1 MVIILNH
8 GWKGSIK
15 EFLQLSSSDF
25 IQSLTSYVYGSLT
38 SQQWHDE
45 QEKIKSQQRAWK
57 DCYEKLQQIF
67 RNYSS
72 LNGSLI
78 FEYTILRGSGRRP
91 DVLLLLPGHVLV
103 IECKSYNAVSAAEYL
118 QTSLYV
124 RDIEHYHSTVH
135 QHSLKVTGVLFL
147 TNHISEA
154 LVPKNEFQVYLA
166 SQNSLHKLING
177 LVKQSTNNIITA
189 DQFLAGTYQP
199 SPSMLEAARAI
210 LNNED
215 LPRIKAVDSSNF
227 EDVYNTIQAVIEE
240 AQQTNTHHLLLVSG
254 EPGAGKTF
262 LGLKI
267 AHTTPNSVY
276 LSGNGPLVE
285 VLQDSLNN
293 RTFVQS
299 LYGYKRDYLQHGKT
313 PHEQI
318 IIFDEA
324 QRAWD
329 AQKMNSHLSEPDV
342 IIQIAKTK
350 KPWSVVI
357 GLIGDG
363 QEIHLG
369 EESGL
374 SLWNTAIQTQGITVH
389 AKHEN
394 RLFSN
399 AEHYEQHEH
408 LHLNCSL
415 RSHAALKYYAFVN
428 ALLDGE
434 IESAQLLKHTLEQQ
448 RYPIFVTNDL
458 QLARERL
465 QKLYG
470 DDFKTYGILCV
481 SGADHLKHVPVVPFG
496 VRRNVL
502 PKPATAYFNYLHS
515 DYYCKNLRYA
525 ATEFQTQGLELDLAI
540 VHWDED
546 FYWENGKW
554 QYNYT
559 KKGAQNPEQM
569 KLNAYRVLLTR
580 GRDATVI
587 YVPNKAK
594 LKKTWELFVHILGIP
609 ILS

>member
-1 MVIILNH
+1 MVITLNY
-8 GWKGSIK
+8 GWKGSIRD
-15 EFLQLSSSDF
+15 FLQLPLNDF
-25 IQSLTSYVYGSLT
+25 IQTLTSYVYSSLT

-45 QEKIKSQQRAWK
+45 QEKIQSQQRAWK
-57 DCYEKLQQIF
+57 DCFEKLQGIF
-67 RNYSS
+67 KNYND
-72 LNGSLI
+72 LDGWFI
-78 FEYTILRGSGRRP
+78 FEYSILRGSGRRP

-103 IECKSYNAVSAAEYL
+103 IECKSYNTVNAAEFL

-124 RDIEHYHSTVH
+124 RDIEHYHSTVL
-135 QHSLKVTGVLFL
+135 QHALKVTGVLWL
-147 TNHISEA
+147 TNGDNPALFARQEYQIYEA
-154 LVPKNEFQVYLA
+154 SIHSFP
-166 SQNSLHKLING
+166 KLING
-177 LVKQSTNNIITA
+177 LLKRGNGHTITA
-189 DQFLAGTYQP
+189 EGFLAGTYEP

-210 LNNED
+210 LNNEA

-227 EDVYNTIQAVIEE
+227 DDVYNTIQSVIEE
-240 AQQTNTHHLLLVSG
+240 ARQTNSHHLILVSG

-267 AHTTPNSVY
+267 AHATQNSVY

-285 VLQDSLNN
+285 VLQDTLNN
-293 RTFVQS
+293 KTFVQS

-313 PHEQI
+313 PQEQI

-342 IIQIAKTK
+342 IIQIAKAN

-374 SLWNTAIQTQGITVH
+374 SLWNTAIQNQGITVH

-399 AEHYEQHEH
+399 AERYEQHEH

-415 RSHAALKYYAFVN
+415 RSHAALQYYSFVN
-428 ALLDGE
+428 TMLDCD
-434 IESAQLLKHTLEQQ
+434 IHSAINYKQPLVQQ
-448 RYPIFVTNDL
+448 RYPVLITDNLEKAKTHIQGLYNGD
-458 QLARERL
+458 
-465 QKLYG
+465 QKTFG
-470 DDFKTYGILCV
+470 VICS
-481 SGADHLKHVPVVPFG
+481 SGADKLKAISVVPFG
-496 VRRNVL
+496 ERNIL
-502 PKPATAYFNYLHS
+502 PKPATAYFNYS
-515 DYYCKNLRYA
+515 TSPYYCKNLRYA
-525 ATEFQTQGLELDLAI
+525 ATEFQTQGLELDCAI

-546 FYWENGKW
+546 LCWNGSNW
-554 QYNYT
+554 DCFYT
-559 KKGAQNPEQM
+559 KKDAKNPEQM

-580 GRDATVI
+580 GRDATII
-587 YVPNKAK
+587 YVPPKQILA
-594 LKKTWELFVHILGIP
+594 KTWTLLTETLQFP
-609 ILS
+609 IL

>member
-1 MVIILNH
+1 MVNTMNY
-8 GWKGSIK
+8 GWKGTIK
-15 EFLQLSSSDF
+15 EFLQLSLHDF
-25 IQSLTSYVYGSLT
+25 LQTLTSSVYGSLN
-38 SQQWHDE
+38 SQQWQDE
-45 QEKIKSQQRAWK
+45 QEKIQSQQRAWK
-57 DCYEKLQQIF
+57 DCFEKLQLILE
-67 RNYSS
+67 NYND
-72 LNGSLI
+72 LDGWLI

-103 IECKSYNAVSAAEYL
+103 IECKSYNAVSTAEYL

-124 RDIEHYHSTVH
+124 RDIEHYHSTVL
-135 QHSLKVTGVLFL
+135 QHSLKVTGVLLL
-147 TNHISEA
+147 TNHTSDA

-177 LVKQSTNNIITA
+177 LIKRSTSNIITA

-210 LNNED
+210 LNNEN
-215 LPRIKAVDSSNF
+215 LPRIKAIDSSNF
-227 EDVYNTIQAVIEE
+227 ENVYNTIQYVIEE
-240 AQQTNTHHLLLVSG
+240 ARQTNSHHLILVSG

-267 AHTTPNSVY
+267 AHNTPNSVY

-285 VLQDSLNN
+285 VLQDTLNN
-293 RTFVQS
+293 KTFVQS

-329 AQKMNSHLSEPDV
+329 SQKMNGHLSEPDV
-342 IIQIAKTK
+342 IIQIAKAN
-350 KPWSVVI
+350 KPWSMII

-374 SLWNTAIQTQGITVH
+374 GLWNTAIKNQGITVH
-389 AKHEN
+389 AKHEHH
-394 RLFSN
+394 LFSN

-428 ALLDGE
+428 ALLDGD
-434 IESAQLLKHTLEQQ
+434 IESAQLLKQPLEEQ

-458 QLARERL
+458 QRATEQL
-465 QKLYG
+465 QNLYT
-470 DDFKTYGILCV
+470 DDFKTYGFLCA
-481 SGADHLKHVPVVPFG
+481 SGADRLKNVEVVPFG
-496 VRRNVL
+496 GRNVP
-502 PKPATAYFNYLHS
+502 PKPTTAYFNYPNS
-515 DYYCKNLRYA
+515 AYYCKNLQYA
-525 ATEFQTQGLELDLAI
+525 ATEFQTQGLELDTAI

-546 FYWENGKW
+546 LCWDGSKW
-554 QYNYT
+554 RAFYT
-559 KKGAQNPEQM
+559 KNGAKDPLQM

-580 GRDATVI
+580 GRDATII
-587 YVPNKAK
+587 YVPQKNK
-594 LKKTWELFVHILGIP
+594 LQQTWHLFTQVMDIP
-609 ILS
+609 TL

>member
-1 MVIILNH
+1 MVITLNY
-8 GWKGSIK
+8 GWKGTIK
-15 EFLQLSSSDF
+15 EFLQLSLNDF
-25 IQSLTSYVYGSLT
+25 IQTLTSYVYGSLS

-45 QEKIKSQQRAWK
+45 LEKIQSQQRAWK
-57 DCYEKLQQIF
+57 DCFKKLQEILH
-67 RNYSS
+67 NYNT
-72 LNGSLI
+72 LEGWVI
-78 FEYTILRGSGRRP
+78 FEYSILRGSGRRP

-124 RDIEHYHSTVH
+124 RDIEHYHSTV
-135 QHSLKVTGVLFL
+135 QKHSLKVTGVLLL
-147 TNHISEA
+147 TNHSSDT
-154 LVPKNEFQVYLA
+154 LLPKNEFQVYLA
-166 SQNSLHKLING
+166 SQNSLCKLING
-177 LVKQSTNNIITA
+177 LIKQSSNNTISA
-189 DQFLAGTYQP
+189 DQFLEGTYQP

-215 LPRIKAVDSSNF
+215 LPRIKAVNSSNF
-227 EDVYNTIQAVIEE
+227 DDVYSTIQSVIEE
-240 AQQTNTHHLLLVSG
+240 AQQTNTHHLILVSG

-267 AHTTPNSVY
+267 AHATPNSVY

-285 VLQDSLNN
+285 VLQDTLDNK
-293 RTFVQS
+293 TFVQS

-342 IIQIAKTK
+342 IIQIAKTN
-350 KPWSVVI
+350 KPWSIVI

-374 SLWNTAIQTQGITVH
+374 SLWNTAIKNQGITVH
-389 AKHEN
+389 AKHDNLLFEN
-394 RLFSN
+394 VER
-399 AEHYEQHEH
+399 YEQHEH

-428 ALLDGE
+428 ALLDGD
-434 IESAQLLKHTLEQQ
+434 IENAHLLKQPLEQQ

-458 QLARERL
+458 HRAKEQLRN
-465 QKLYG
+465 LYTG
-470 DDFKTYGILCV
+470 DHKTFGILFA
-481 SGADHLKHVPVVPFG
+481 SGADRSKHVPVVPFG
-496 VRRNVL
+496 GRNML
-502 PKPATAYFNYLHS
+502 PKPATAFFNYPNS
-515 DYYCKNLRYA
+515 DYYCKDLRYA
-525 ATEFQTQGLELDLAI
+525 ATEFQTQGLELDTAI

-546 FYWENGKW
+546 LYWLNRQW
-554 QYNYT
+554 QC
-559 KKGAQNPEQM
+559 
-569 KLNAYRVLLTR
+569 L
-580 GRDATVI
+580 
-587 YVPNKAK
+587 
-594 LKKTWELFVHILGIP
+594 H
-609 ILS
+609 

>member
-1 MVIILNH
+1 MNY
-8 GWKGSIK
+8 GWKGSIQ
-15 EFLQLSSSDF
+15 EFLQLSLQDF
-25 IQSLTSYVYGSLT
+25 NQSLTSFVYGSLN

-45 QEKIKSQQRAWK
+45 QQKIHAQQRAWK
-57 DCYEKLQQIF
+57 DCYEKLQIIF
-67 RNYSS
+67 REYYDVH
-72 LNGSLI
+72 GSLI
-78 FEYTILRGSGRRP
+78 FEYSILRGSGRRP

-103 IECKSYNAVSAAEYL
+103 IECKSYNNVTAAEYL

-124 RDIEHYHSTVH
+124 RDIEHYHSTVQ
-135 QHSLKVTGVLFL
+135 QHSLKVTGVLLL
-147 TNHISEA
+147 TNHTSEV
-154 LVPKNEFQVYLA
+154 LLPKNEFQVYLS

-177 LVKQSTNNIITA
+177 LIKRSTSKVITA

-215 LPRIKAVDSSNF
+215 LPRIKAIDSSNF
-227 EDVYNTIQAVIEE
+227 EDVYNTIQAVIEK
-240 AQQTNTHHLLLVSG
+240 AQQTNTHHLILVSG

-262 LGLKI
+262 LGLKT
-267 AHTTPNSVY
+267 AHATPNSIY
-276 LSGNGPLVE
+276 LSGNGPLIE
-285 VLQDSLNN
+285 ILQDTLNN
-293 RTFVQS
+293 KTFVQS

-329 AQKMNSHLSEPDV
+329 AQKMNIHLSEPDV
-342 IIQIAKTK
+342 IIQIAKANK
-350 KPWSVVI
+350 HWSVVI

-374 SLWNTAIQTQGITVH
+374 SLWNTAIQNQGITVH

-394 RLFSN
+394 HLFSN
-399 AEHYEQHEH
+399 AAQYEQHEH

-428 ALLDGE
+428 ALLDDD
-434 IESAQLLKHTLEQQ
+434 IENAQLLKQPLEQQ
-448 RYPIFVTNDL
+448 RYPIFVTSDL
-458 QLARERL
+458 QRAKEQLGN
-465 QKLYG
+465 LYTG
-470 DDFKTYGILCV
+470 DNKTFGILCT
-481 SGADHLKHVPVVPFG
+481 SGADRSKHVPVVPFG
-496 VRRNVL
+496 ERNVV
-502 PKPATAYFNYLHS
+502 PKPATAFFNYPNS
-515 DYYCKNLRYA
+515 NYYCKELRYA
-525 ATEFQTQGLELDLAI
+525 ATEFQTQGLELDTAI

-546 FYWENGKW
+546 LYWHNGQW

-559 KKGAQNPEQM
+559 KTGAKNPQQM

-580 GRDATVI
+580 GRDATII
-587 YVPNKAK
+587 YVPNK
-594 LKKTWELFVHILGIP
+594 P
-609 ILS
+609 ILKGTWDLFIHELKIPVL

>member
-1 MVIILNH
+1 MVGLFL
-8 GWKGSIK
+8 SIR
-15 EFLQLSSSDF
+15 F
-25 IQSLTSYVYGSLT
+25 Y
-38 SQQWHDE
+38 
-45 QEKIKSQQRAWK
+45 
-57 DCYEKLQQIF
+57 
-67 RNYSS
+67 
-72 LNGSLI
+72 
-78 FEYTILRGSGRRP
+78 RGSGRRP

-103 IECKSYNAVSAAEYL
+103 IECKSYNTVSTAEYL

-124 RDIEHYHSTVH
+124 RDIEHYHSTV
-135 QHSLKVTGVLFL
+135 QQLSLKVTGVLFL
-147 TNHISEA
+147 TNHTSDT

-177 LVKQSTNNIITA
+177 LIKRSTNNAITA

-227 EDVYNTIQAVIEE
+227 EDVYNTIQSVIEE
-240 AQQTNTHHLLLVSG
+240 AQQTNTHHLILVSG

-267 AHTTPNSVY
+267 AHETPNSVY

-285 VLQDSLNN
+285 VLQDTLNN
-293 RTFVQS
+293 KTFVQS

-313 PHEQI
+313 PQEQI

-342 IIQIAKTK
+342 IIQIAKAN

-374 SLWNTAIQTQGITVH
+374 SLWNTAIQNQGITVH
-389 AKHEN
+389 VKHEN

-428 ALLDGE
+428 ALLDGD
-434 IESAQLLKHTLEQQ
+434 IENAPMLKQPLEQQ

-458 QLARERL
+458 QRATKQL
-465 QKLYG
+465 QNLYT
-470 DDFKTYGILCV
+470 DDFKTYGILCA
-481 SGADHLKHVPVVPFG
+481 SGADRLKNVPVIPFG
-496 VRRNVL
+496 GRNVL
-502 PKPATAYFNYLHS
+502 PKPATAYFNYPNS
-515 DYYCKNLRYA
+515 TYYCKNLQYA
-525 ATEFQTQGLELDLAI
+525 ATEFQTQGLELDTAI

-546 FYWENGKW
+546 LYWENGQW
-554 QYNYT
+554 QCKYT
-559 KKGAQNPEQM
+559 KSGAKNPRQM
-569 KLNAYRVLLTR
+569 KINAYRVLLTR
-580 GRDATVI
+580 GRDATII
-587 YVPNKAK
+587 YVPDKPI
-594 LKKTWELFVHILGIP
+594 LKGTWDLFVHGLKIP
-609 ILS
+609 IL